1 MRKRRKPCT
10 RCHGAFKSK
19 ARAQRK
25 EAEVNGYIR
34 KVKMRGATRYLVLTG
49 K

>member
-1 MRKRRKPCT
+1 MSKRRKPCT

-19 ARAQRK
+19 ARAVRK
-25 EAEVNGYIR
+25 EQEVGGYIR
-34 KVKMRGATRYLVLTG
+34 KVKMRGVTRYLVLTG